1 MANQILQVKGLKKYF
16 PIRKGFFNRVVGN
29 VMAVNDVDFEVCEG
43 ETVASCPLVAAEDV
57 AEWSFGEALRS
68 VLRNWLFRLGEYAS

>member
-29 VMAVNDVDFEVCEG
+29 VMAVNDVDF
-43 ETVASCPLVAAEDV
+43 
-57 AEWSFGEALRS
+57 
-68 VLRNWLFRLGEYAS
+68 